1 VRRGRK
7 AAGLNS
13 DKMAELPDEVM
24 PVCAAFLFAGKEVT
38 RSSVI
43 PAEGIGPGNVAPD
56 NG

>member
-1 VRRGRK
+1 
-7 AAGLNS
+7 
-13 DKMAELPDEVM
+13 MAELPDEVM